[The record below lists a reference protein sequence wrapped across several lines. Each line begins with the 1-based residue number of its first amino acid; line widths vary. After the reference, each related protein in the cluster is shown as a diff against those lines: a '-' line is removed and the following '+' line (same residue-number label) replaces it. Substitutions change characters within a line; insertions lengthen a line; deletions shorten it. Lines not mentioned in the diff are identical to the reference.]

1 MISTFCTKV
10 TTDFDELCS
19 KDSSSEEILLLQ
31 FQTLPYIY
39 NRLAFVDDKKLSL
52 TRKMAWKIVSM
63 IV

>member
-1 MISTFCTKV
+1 MISTFCVKV
-10 TTDFDELCS
+10 TTVFDEFCS